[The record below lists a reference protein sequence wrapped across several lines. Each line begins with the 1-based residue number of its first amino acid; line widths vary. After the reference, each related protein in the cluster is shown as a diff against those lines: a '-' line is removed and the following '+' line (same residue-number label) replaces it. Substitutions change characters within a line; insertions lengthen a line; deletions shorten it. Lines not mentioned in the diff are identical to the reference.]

1 MRLNLLTSRR
11 WWQKLTSGIV
21 VSFGILATLPQLY
34 LALWPQADV
43 PRGSVLVAIAATS
56 IATGLIRAHPKTSI
70 TRDFERP
77 QVSVTVKIG
86 DLFDEASHLVIGFN
100 DTFDTDTTDDL
111 IISRSSVQGQFLERI
126 YEGDRR
132 RLNTDIRVTLSE
144 TSPAI
149 SESPSDKPH
158 GKLDR
163 YKIGTVAVLRK
174 SSKIFF
180 CIAYGRMQNN
190 LVVRSS
196 ADDLWRSLDHLW
208 ESVDAS
214 GRREPVAMPVV
225 GSEMARINHLDREV
239 LLRMILLSFVAHSRQ
254 SPVTK
259 ELTIAIHPKDAHLVD
274 MLALQSEIGEVAV
287 VRRSRRA
294 GNWLACR
301 RSC

>member
-21 VSFGILATLPQLY
+21 VSFGLLAAAPQLY
-34 LALWPQADV
+34 LALWPKADF
-43 PRGSVLVAIAATS
+43 PRGSVLVVIAATS
-56 IATGLIRAHPKTSI
+56 IATGLLRAHPKMSI

-86 DLFDEASHLVIGFN
+86 DLFEETSHVVIGFS

-111 IISRSSVQGQFLERI
+111 IISRSSVQGQFLDRV
-126 YEGDRR
+126 YEGDAR
-132 RLNTDIRVTLSE
+132 RLNTDIGVALSE
-144 TSPAI
+144 TSPTV

-158 GKLDR
+158 GNLDR
-163 YKIGTVAVLRK
+163 YKIGTVAVLRA
-174 SSKIFF
+174 SSQRFF

-196 ADDLWRSLDHLW
+196 VDDLWRSLDHLW
-208 ESVDAS
+208 ESIDVS

-259 ELTIAIHPKDAHLVD
+259 KLTIAIHPKDAHLVD
-274 MLALQSEIGEVAV
+274 MLEVEAFLRV
-287 VRRSRRA
+287 
-294 GNWLACR
+294 L
-301 RSC
+301 